1 MYQYLELSSVT
12 FVSFFSQSAVL
23 SCKTD
28 KTDRN
33 VKPS

>member
-1 MYQYLELSSVT
+1 MYQYLDFSSVT
-12 FVSFFSQSAVL
+12 FVSVFSQYVVL